1 MYHVSCKMSHAGLC
15 VCNMLIEVNLRHA
28 NSYLAPRLGEKT
40 KEMYYC
46 KSSIKPPPSP
56 QISLLPLISPS
67 PPFRGRK

>member
-40 KEMYYC
+40 KEMYYR
-46 KSSIKPPPSP
+46 KSSIKPPS

>member
-1 MYHVSCKMSHAGLC
+1 MYHVSCKMSHAGAC

-46 KSSIKPPPSP
+46 KSSIKPPLSN
-56 QISLLPLISPS
+56 
-67 PPFRGRK
+67 